1 MEETM
6 GKNLILDM
14 NDISNLAKITKALGS
29 EVRLQIINLL
39 NTNSYNIN
47 EIAEKLGL
55 AASTVAVNIK
65 MLEEAKLI
73 HTELQPGIRG
83 SMKVCSKSTDELKI
97 NLSTNKDKVE
107 ENFYIVNMPI
117 GNFFDCEVHPTC
129 GMVSEKGYIIQEDHP
144 REFFTPMRH
153 EAQLIWFRQGFIE
166 YRFPNNLIDGVKAK
180 KIEFSMEI
188 CSEAPNYRNNWPSDI
203 NILVNNKEIGMWT
216 SPGDFG
222 GRRGIHNPLW
232 WSDGSTQYGM
242 LKTFKITSEA
252 SYIDEIKTS
261 DIRIEELGIEQGDY
275 ISVKIEVKKDAN
287 NVGGVNIF
295 GEKFGDFQQNI
306 ILRVDY

>member
-1 MEETM
+1 M

-14 NDISNLAKITKALGS
+14 NDISGLAKITKALGS
-29 EVRLQIINLL
+29 EVRLDIINLL

-65 MLEEAKLI
+65 MLEEAELI

-83 SMKVCSKSTDELKI
+83 SMKVCSKSVDELKI
-97 NLSTNKDKVE
+97 NLNMNKDKAV
-107 ENFYIVNMPI
+107 ENFYVVNMPI
-117 GNFFDCEVHPTC
+117 GNFSDCKVQPTC
-129 GMVSEKGYIIQEDHP
+129 GMVSEKSYLILEDYP
-144 REFFTPMRH
+144 RGFFTPMSY
-153 EAQLIWFRQGFIE
+153 EAQLIWFHQGFIE
-166 YRFPNNLIDGVKAK
+166 YRFPNNLIKGVRAK
-180 KIEFSMEI
+180 KVEFSMEI

-203 NILVNNKEIGMWT
+203 TFSVNNQEIGMWT

-222 GRRGIHNPLW
+222 GRRGINNPLW
-232 WSDGSTQYGM
+232 WSDGSTQYGV
-242 LKTFKITSEA
+242 LKTFKITNEGA
-252 SYIDEIKTS
+252 FIDEEKSS
-261 DIRIEELGIEQGDY
+261 DIKIEELGIEQCDY

>member
-1 MEETM
+1 M
-6 GKNLILDM
+6 GKNLFLDM
-14 NDISNLAKITKALGS
+14 NDIGSLAKITKALGS
-29 EVRLQIINLL
+29 EVRLEIINLL

-65 MLEEAKLI
+65 MLEEAGLI

-97 NLSTNKDKVE
+97 NLSTNKDKPE
-107 ENFYIVNMPI
+107 ENFYVVNMPI
-117 GNFFDCEVHPTC
+117 GNFSDCEAYPTC
-129 GMVSEKGYIIQEDHP
+129 GMVSEKGNIIQEDYP
-144 REFFTPMRH
+144 RGFFSPMRH
-153 EAQLIWFRQGFIE
+153 EAQLIWFHQGFLE
-166 YRFPNNLIDGVKAK
+166 YRFPNNLVKDAKAK
-180 KIEFSMEI
+180 KIEFSMEV

-203 NILVNNKEIGMWT
+203 TISVNNKEIGMWT

-222 GRRGIHNPLW
+222 GRRGMYNPLW
-232 WSDGSTQYGM
+232 WSDGSTQYGL
-242 LKTFKITSEA
+242 LKTIKVTSEG
-252 SYIDEIKTS
+252 SYIDENKSSNIT
-261 DIRIEELGIEQGDY
+261 IEDLSIEPNDY
-275 ISVKIEVKKDAN
+275 ISIRIEVKKDAK
-287 NVGGVNIF
+287 NVGGINIF

>member
-1 MEETM
+1 M
-6 GKNLILDM
+6 GKNLFLDM
-14 NDISNLAKITKALGS
+14 NDIGNLAKVTKALGS
-29 EVRLQIINLL
+29 EVRLEIINLL

-65 MLEEAKLI
+65 MLEEAGII

-83 SMKVCSKSTDELKI
+83 SMKVCSKNTDELKI
-97 NLSTNKDKVE
+97 NLNTNKDKSQ
-107 ENFYIVNMPI
+107 ENFYVVNMPI
-117 GNFFDCEVHPTC
+117 GNFSDCEAHPTC
-129 GMVSEKGYIIQEDHP
+129 GMVSEKGNIIQEDYP
-144 REFFTPMRH
+144 RGFFSPMRH
-153 EAQLIWFRQGFIE
+153 EAQLIWFHQGFLE
-166 YRFPNNLIDGVKAK
+166 YRFPNNLVKDAKAK

-203 NILVNNKEIGMWT
+203 TISVNNKEIGMWT

-222 GRRGIHNPLW
+222 GRRGMYNPLW
-232 WSDGSTQYGM
+232 WSDGSTQYGL
-242 LKTFKITSEA
+242 LKTIKVTSEG
-252 SYIDEIKTS
+252 SYIDENKSSNIT
-261 DIRIEELGIEQGDY
+261 IEDLSIEPNDY
-275 ISVKIEVKKDAN
+275 ISIRIEVKKDAK
-287 NVGGVNIF
+287 NVGGINIF

>member
-1 MEETM
+1 M
-6 GKNLILDM
+6 GKILILDM
-14 NDISNLAKITKALGS
+14 NDIGGLAKITKALGS
-29 EVRLQIINLL
+29 EVRLDIINLL

-65 MLEEAKLI
+65 MLEEAELI

-83 SMKVCSKSTDELKI
+83 SMKVCSKSVDELKI
-97 NLSTNKDKVE
+97 NLNTNKDEAV
-107 ENFYIVNMPI
+107 ENFYVVNMPI
-117 GNFFDCEVHPTC
+117 GNFSDCKVQPTC
-129 GMVSEKGYIIQEDHP
+129 GMVSEKSYLILEDYP
-144 REFFTPMRH
+144 RGFFTPMRY
-153 EAQLIWFRQGFIE
+153 EAQLIWFHQGFVE
-166 YRFPNNLIDGVKAK
+166 YRFPNNLIKGVRAK
-180 KIEFSMEI
+180 KVEFSMEI

-203 NILVNNKEIGMWT
+203 TFSVNNQEIGMWT

-222 GRRGIHNPLW
+222 GRRGTNNPLW
-232 WSDGSTQYGM
+232 WSDGSTQYGV
-242 LKTFKITSEA
+242 LKTFKITNEGA
-252 SYIDEIKTS
+252 FVDEEKSS
-261 DIRIEELGIEQGDY
+261 DIKIEELGIEQCDY

>member
-1 MEETM
+1 
-6 GKNLILDM
+6 
-14 NDISNLAKITKALGS
+14 
-29 EVRLQIINLL
+29 
-39 NTNSYNIN
+39 
-47 EIAEKLGL
+47 
-55 AASTVAVNIK
+55 
-65 MLEEAKLI
+65 
-73 HTELQPGIRG
+73 
-83 SMKVCSKSTDELKI
+83 
-97 NLSTNKDKVE
+97 
-107 ENFYIVNMPI
+107 MPI

-166 YRFPNNLIDGVKAK
+166 YRFSNNLIDGVKAK

-203 NILVNNKEIGMWT
+203 TILVNNKEIGMWT

-242 LKTFKITSEA
+242 LKTFKITNEG

-261 DIRIEELGIEQGDY
+261 DIRIEELDIEQCDY